1 MRDLTTEYLGVKRV
15 PVEEDGLGVEVLAV
29 QEDEETGGRVHA
41 ELTGSDQKEATELA
55 QHSASLC

>member
-1 MRDLTTEYLGVKRV
+1 VRDLTTEYLGVKRV

-41 ELTGSDQKEATELA
+41 ELTGSDQKEATELP